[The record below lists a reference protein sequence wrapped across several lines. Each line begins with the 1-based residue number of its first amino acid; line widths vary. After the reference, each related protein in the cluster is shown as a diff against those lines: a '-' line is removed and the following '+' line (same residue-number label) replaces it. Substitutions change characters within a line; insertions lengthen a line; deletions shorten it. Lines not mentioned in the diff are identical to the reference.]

1 MVLFSVCRKFSVKN
15 IRTLDVN
22 ISHKELV
29 PDCGI
34 VTLRPQVLERG
45 LEVLVLRR
53 RLGKRNRYELNSHAQ
68 NGSSPPHSSS
78 LGLRALPARG
88 RTGDTPQ

>member
-1 MVLFSVCRKFSVKN
+1 MTLFSVCRKFSVKK

-29 PDCGI
+29 PDRGI
-34 VTLRPQVLERG
+34 VTLPPQVLERS

-53 RLGKRNRYELNSHAQ
+53 RLGKRNRYELN
-68 NGSSPPHSSS
+68 
-78 LGLRALPARG
+78 
-88 RTGDTPQ
+88 